1 MKNFKKLA
9 GITLSLALAASAA
22 GCTSGGGKSSSADNP
37 SDGYPLDTDVTLTY
51 FRPISTN
58 ISSFTDNV
66 GNTEF
71 AKELDKRTGV
81 KIEYIHAAAG
91 QDAERLSLM
100 IASNDLPDIISKNW
114 LQYKGGPAQAL
125 NEGVII
131 DLGEYREYAPNYF
144 KILDENK
151 EFNRAAST
159 DEGAYYGFVTIQDSA
174 KLLTV
179 NGPAIRQDWLDE
191 LGISVPETIDE
202 WTEML
207 RAFKTKKSATAPF
220 SFNYGNISVV
230 FGMFEA
236 RFDPM
241 VKGDK
246 VVYGPAQPEFKRA
259 LTTLNEW
266 FKEGLLDK
274 NIVSVDASVIDSQ
287 ILNGQ
292 TGATVCS
299 GGGGI
304 GTYQKSGTELNP
316 SFSLCAMPFPTYEK
330 GGVNTSVKVMKKI
343 EGDAVSVTTACK
355 TPKIATKVLDYLYSD
370 EGNILANFGTEGKTF
385 NYVDGKPVY
394 TDLITNNP
402 DGLAMAQAL
411 GKYVTVGAGGAG
423 YCVREEYI
431 EQYYGLPQQQLVFT
445 NWAKTVEPSLKET
458 VPAIKITADESE
470 EYSDIM
476 NEVSKY
482 RNQMIVKF
490 ITGVEPLDKFDEY
503 VETMNKY
510 GLERAMELQTNALD
524 RYNK

>member
-1 MKNFKKLA
+1 MRKFEKLI
-9 GITLSLALAASAA
+9 GIALSCALLFSAA
-22 GCTSGGGKSSSADNP
+22 GCGENNGKSSNADNP
-37 SDGYPLDTDVTLTY
+37 SESYPLDTDVTLTY
-51 FRPISTN
+51 FRPISSN
-58 ISSFTDNV
+58 ISSFTDNC

-81 KIEYIHAAAG
+81 KLEYIHAAAG
-91 QDAERLSLM
+91 QDAEKLSLM

-114 LQYKGGPAQAL
+114 LQYKGGPAQAI

-131 DLGEYREYAPNYF
+131 DLGKYREYAPNYF

-151 EFNRAAST
+151 EFDRAAST
-159 DEGAYYGFVTIQDSA
+159 DEGAYYGFVTIQDSP

-191 LGISVPETIDE
+191 LGLSVPETIDE
-202 WTEML
+202 WADML
-207 RAFKTKKSATAPF
+207 RAFKAKKGATAPF
-220 SFNYGNISVV
+220 SFNYSNISVV

-241 VKGDK
+241 VKDDK

-266 FKEGLLDK
+266 FQEGLLDK
-274 NIVSVDASVIDSQ
+274 NIVSVDSSVIDSQ

-304 GTYQKSGTELNP
+304 GTYQKSGTEIDP
-316 SFSLCAMPFPTYEK
+316 KFSLCAMPFPTYEK
-330 GGVNTSVKVMKKI
+330 GGVNTSVKVMKRI

-370 EGNILANFGTEGKTF
+370 EGNILANFGVEGETF

-394 TDLITNNP
+394 TELITNNP

-431 EQYYGLPQQQLVFT
+431 EQYYSLPQQQLVFT
-445 NWAKTVEPSLKET
+445 NWAKTVDSSLEET
-458 VPAIKITADESE
+458 VPAIKVTSAESE

-482 RNQMIVKF
+482 RNQMIVRF
-490 ITGVEPLDKFDEY
+490 ITGVESLDKFDEY
-503 VETMNKY
+503 VQTMNQY
-510 GLERAMELQTNALD
+510 GLERAMEIQTDALK
-524 RYNK
+524 RYNG